1 MFPKLKSKTWSSGLV
16 KARINALVCSAL
28 LLPAAPAPAQLPT
41 LGDGSDMSLAAERK
55 LGDRIAKEIYRDP
68 DYVDDPVLSEYM
80 QGIWEPLLAS
90 ARLRGELTPEMAERY
105 AWVTLLIRDRSINA
119 FALPGGYMGVHLGLI
134 GLVANRDELASV
146 LAHEIS
152 HVTQRHIS
160 RLNSQQ
166 ARNMPWLIGAMILGA
181 LAASKSPNAAGAL
194 ITGGQAAAVQSQLNF
209 SRDMEREADR
219 IGYNVMT
226 QAGYQPQGF
235 VSMFEK
241 LQQSSRLNDN
251 GAYPYLRSHPLTTE
265 RIADMQSRVGT
276 GANTIALPA
285 NLLGQSLDHAML
297 AARARVLA
305 DPGVDALQAW
315 ADEAG
320 SPQFGALPPHRQA
333 AALYAAAL
341 VAAKSRDFG
350 KAQLHLQ
357 KLTWQV
363 KADVNAARLV
373 NLLGVELALQE
384 GEPRRALV
392 MLGVDPARE
401 NLPRPELMLLSQAVQ
416 RLSATATATTTAPV
430 RAAGQALL
438 ASTLQRMQAWVT
450 LYPSDGVAWHQLAQL
465 ASASGQPLRALR
477 AEAEVQAVQY
487 DYPAALD
494 RLKAAQEF
502 ARQKGLGQQAGEYI
516 DASIIDTRL
525 RQLEAQIKEASRE
538 QALQR

>member
-1 MFPKLKSKTWSSGLV
+1 MLFKRSSQLKPKTWVL
-16 KARINALVCSAL
+16 KLLCAAMMLAAL
-28 LLPAAPAPAQLPT
+28 PAPAQLPT

-68 DYVDDPVLSEYM
+68 DYVDDPVLSEYL
-80 QGIWEPLLAS
+80 QGIWEPLLAA
-90 ARLRGELTPEMAERY
+90 ARQRGELTPEMAERY
-105 AWVTLLIRDRSINA
+105 AWVTMLIRDRSVNA

-134 GLVANRDELASV
+134 GLVATRDELASV

-160 RLNSQQ
+160 RLSSQQ
-166 ARNMPWLIGAMILGA
+166 ARNMPWIIGAMILGA

-219 IGYNVMT
+219 VGYNVMT

-276 GANTIALPA
+276 GVGASVATTSMA
-285 NLLGQSLDHAML
+285 GQALDHAML

-315 ADEAG
+315 ADEA
-320 SPQFGALPPHRQA
+320 SSAQFASLPPHRQA
-333 AALYAAAL
+333 AALYAATMIS
-341 VAAKSRDFG
+341 AKSRDFA
-350 KAQLHLQ
+350 KAQQHWQ
-357 KLTWQV
+357 KLSWLV
-363 KADVNAARLV
+363 KADAPAARIAK
-373 NLLGVELALQE
+373 LLGVELALQE
-384 GEPRRALV
+384 GEPMRALV
-392 MLGVDPARE
+392 QLGVDPALER
-401 NLPRPELMLLSQAVQ
+401 LPRPELMQLSQAVQ
-416 RLSATATATTTAPV
+416 HLPAN
-430 RAAGQALL
+430 AASKALM
-438 ASTLQRMQAWVT
+438 ANTLQRMQAWVT
-450 LYPSDGVAWHQLAQL
+450 LYPLDGGAWHQLAQL
-465 ASASGQPLRALR
+465 ASASQQPLRALR

-487 DYPAALD
+487 DYPAAID

-502 ARQKGLGQQAGEYI
+502 ARQKGLGQQAGDYI

-525 RQLEAQIKEASRE
+525 RQLEAQVKETSRE

>member
-1 MFPKLKSKTWSSGLV
+1 MIS
-16 KARINALVCSAL
+16 AAL
-28 LLPAAPAPAQLPT
+28 LLTAVPAPAQLPT

-68 DYVDDPVLSEYM
+68 DFVDDPMLAEYL

-105 AWVTLLIRDRSINA
+105 AWVTMLIRDRSINA

-134 GLVANRDELASV
+134 GLVASRDELASV

-160 RLNSQQ
+160 RLSTSQ
-166 ARNMPWLIGAMILGA
+166 ARSMPWLMGAMILGA

-194 ITGGQAAAVQSQLNF
+194 ITGGQAVAVQNQLNF

-265 RIADMQSRVGT
+265 RIADMQSRA
-276 GANTIALPA
+276 GADAVRAPQA
-285 NLLGQSLDHAML
+285 PQALDHAML

-315 ADEAG
+315 ADEAA
-320 SPQFGALPPHRQA
+320 SPQLKDQTVHRQA
-333 AALYAAAL
+333 AALVAGAM
-341 VAAKSRDFG
+341 VAAKSRDFA
-350 KAQLHLQ
+350 KAQQHWQ
-357 KLTWQV
+357 KLSWMV
-363 KADVNAARLV
+363 RADAKAARFAK
-373 NLLGVELALQE
+373 LLGVELALQE

-392 MLGVDPARE
+392 QLGVDPALESASER
-401 NLPRPELMLLSQAVQ
+401 LPRPEQMLLSQAVQ
-416 RLSATATATTTAPV
+416 RLPPSPAS
-430 RAAGQALL
+430 QILL
-438 ASTLQRMQAWVT
+438 ASTSQRMQSWVT
-450 LYPSDGVAWHQLAQL
+450 LNPADGTAWHQLAQL
-465 ASASGQPLRALR
+465 ASASQQPLRALR

-487 DYPAALD
+487 DYPAAID

-502 ARQKGLGQQAGEYI
+502 ARQKGLGGQAGEYI

-525 RQLEAQIKEASRE
+525 RQLEAQVKEALRE